1 MGGISLWVRAEW
13 RRRWPVLVALAVLV
27 AVAGGVATA
36 LYAGARRADTALV
49 RFREQTAPYNLE
61 AFVESRRREAVVGR
75 RARSAARGPARRHR
89 RSRRASTASSRFA
102 SSRGGASAPSPS
114 TTSPARCRRSQPG
127 RPPPTAARHT
137 PIVLDGAL
145 PSPDDA
151 DAVVVGEHAT
161 DVLGWKVGD
170 RLTFGTVS
178 PDGLFDWFSN
188 DATFGS
194 RDALDGPEIEV
205 EVVAVIRDEADLAD
219 DRFPS
224 ILFPEGFARAHGDE
238 IAHVEPIAMIR
249 ADPTRIDDVADRI
262 EAILDPVGMDV
273 EELPPLGYAGAAVA
287 PTVAVEV
294 TTLWIATAV
303 AADCRA
309 LRRRPG
315 RRSSA
320 RCRRGRGPDARSR
333 SESRRRDRR
342 RASG

>member
-1 MGGISLWVRAEW
+1 M
-13 RRRWPVLVALAVLV
+13 
-27 AVAGGVATA
+27 
-36 LYAGARRADTALV
+36 
-49 RFREQTAPYNLE
+49 
-61 AFVESRRREAVVGR
+61 
-75 RARSAARGPARRHR
+75 
-89 RSRRASTASSRFA
+89 
-102 SSRGGASAPSPS
+102 
-114 TTSPARCRRSQPG
+114 
-127 RPPPTAARHT
+127 
-137 PIVLDGAL
+137 
-145 PSPDDA
+145 
-151 DAVVVGEHAT
+151 VGEHAT

-194 RDALDGPEIEV
+194 RDALDGPVIEV

-262 EAILDPVGMDV
+262 EAILGPVGMEV

-303 AADCRA
+303 AVTAGLFVVAQAVGRQLAAGAAEDRTRAGTRNHDGGTGGGQVADAGAGRLDRGGGGADRGVVTERPVSERA
-309 LRRRPG
+309 GAAG
-315 RRSSA
+315 RA
-320 RCRRGRGPDARSR
+320 
-333 SESRRRDRR
+333 
-342 RASG
+342 